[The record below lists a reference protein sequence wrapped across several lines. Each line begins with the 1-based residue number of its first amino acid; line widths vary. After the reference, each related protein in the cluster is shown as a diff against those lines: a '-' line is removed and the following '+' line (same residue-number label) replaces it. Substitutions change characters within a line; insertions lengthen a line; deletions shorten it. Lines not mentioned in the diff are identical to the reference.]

1 MTEVSQRPRTAES
14 AAAVVTE
21 FFDRYRAHDV
31 DGMTDLC
38 SINADFSYVPV
49 EIWGKQRVLR
59 GDGKV
64 CTVGKPLWTGLIA
77 SFPDL
82 SNTVHSVT
90 SNDDGDVVA
99 QVDVEGTQQLA
110 WGLIAPAG
118 RHYREPHLFIFH
130 IGADLLIDSIA
141 AYWNDAGISQQ
152 PACWRIRS
160 APDSSRSTAST
171 TSASAGS
178 GYRPGGPR
186 TSPTAAAN
194 SCAPS
199 ASPSDQDLRVVRPR

>member
-1 MTEVSQRPRTAES
+1 MTEVSQHLRTAES

-21 FFDRYRAHDV
+21 FFDRYREHDV
-31 DGMTDLC
+31 EGMTDLC

-49 EIWGKQRVLR
+49 EVWGKQRVVR

-64 CTVGKPLWTGLIA
+64 GTVGKPLWTGLIA

-82 SNTVHSVT
+82 SNTVHTIT

-99 QVDVEGTQQLA
+99 QVDIEGTQQLA

-118 RHYREPHLFIFH
+118 QHYREPHLFIF
-130 IGADLLIDSIA
+130 GVGPDLLIDSIT

-152 PACWRIRS
+152 LGHTEV
-160 APDSSRSTAST
+160 D
-171 TSASAGS
+171 
-178 GYRPGGPR
+178 
-186 TSPTAAAN
+186 
-194 SCAPS
+194 
-199 ASPSDQDLRVVRPR
+199 

>member
-31 DGMTDLC
+31 EGMTDLC
-38 SINADFSYVPV
+38 SINTSFSYVPV
-49 EIWGKQRVLR
+49 ELWGKQRVVR
-59 GDGKV
+59 GDG
-64 CTVGKPLWTGLIA
+64 TVGTIGKPLWTGLLA

-82 SNTVHSVT
+82 SNTVHT
-90 SNDDGDVVA
+90 IIGNEDGDVVA
-99 QVDVEGTQQLA
+99 EVDIEGTQQLP

-130 IGADLLIDSIA
+130 VGTDLLIDSIT

-152 PACWRIRS
+152 LGHIEV
-160 APDSSRSTAST
+160 D
-171 TSASAGS
+171 
-178 GYRPGGPR
+178 
-186 TSPTAAAN
+186 
-194 SCAPS
+194 
-199 ASPSDQDLRVVRPR
+199 